1 LFGCFLSLRSF
12 DNPLGFLV
20 HKQASLLITFGGV
33 GLILTTTITPVI
45 YLRSWALVVS
55 IIVVKFMID
64 QHPFLFKAL
73 T

>member
-1 LFGCFLSLRSF
+1 LFGCFLGPRSF
-12 DNPLGFLV
+12 DNPLGFLI

-33 GLILTTTITPVI
+33 KLILTTTITPVT
-45 YLRSWALVVS
+45 YLGNWALIVS

-64 QHPFLFKAL
+64 QHPFLSKAL